1 MRKFTKITLITALV
15 MLVTGG
21 ILTAGGILFG
31 ASPKAFQD
39 GLEKGAR
46 NNSIFNR
53 WLENNWLERLTDWE
67 DYWEEKGE
75 DWVIDWRKETG
86 ICNMDWSDTSQK
98 ASINA
103 EKVKS
108 LYVAAEEGKIRIQ
121 SSPDEKIWVSGME
134 SNLYTADMDSDT
146 GILSISRSKFMADTG
161 KALLVQIPQNKIFE
175 KLSLSSEA
183 GSLKAEGKLAA
194 RTCDVDV
201 EAGNLDVELLDA
213 EDSVLSC
220 EAGQLRIKYTGSLEE
235 YMADVNVDSG
245 VLDLDGESMKGFHE
259 GDFGNLSSDK
269 TLKIENSAGNM
280 IVEFE
285 NK

>member
-46 NNSIFNR
+46 NHSVFNR

-86 ICNMDWSDTSQK
+86 IRNMDWSDTSQK
-98 ASINA
+98 ASIDA

-108 LYVAAEEGKIRIQ
+108 LYVAAEAGKIRIQ
-121 SSPDEKIWVSGME
+121 SSPDEKIWV
-134 SNLYTADMDSDT
+134 
-146 GILSISRSKFMADTG
+146 
-161 KALLVQIPQNKIFE
+161 
-175 KLSLSSEA
+175 
-183 GSLKAEGKLAA
+183 
-194 RTCDVDV
+194 
-201 EAGNLDVELLDA
+201 
-213 EDSVLSC
+213 
-220 EAGQLRIKYTGSLEE
+220 
-235 YMADVNVDSG
+235 
-245 VLDLDGESMKGFHE
+245 LDLDGEGMKGFHE

-269 TLKIENSAGNM
+269 TLEIENSAGNM

>member
-46 NNSIFNR
+46 NHSVFNR

-86 ICNMDWSDTSQK
+86 IRNMDWSDTSQK
-98 ASINA
+98 ASIDA

-108 LYVAAEEGKIRIQ
+108 LYVAAEAGKIRIQ

-146 GILSISRSKFMADTG
+146 GILSISRSKLADGG

-183 GSLKAEGKLAA
+183 GSLKAEGKLTA

-201 EAGNLDVELLDA
+201 EAGNLDVELLEA
-213 EDSVLSC
+213 EDSALRC
-220 EAGQLRIKYTGSLEE
+220 EAGQLSIKYAGSLNE

-269 TLKIENSAGNM
+269 TLEIENSAGNM